1 MSYFQQGANR
11 RAFTLIELLV
21 VIAIIAVLISLLLPA
36 VQSAREAARRMQCP
50 NNLKQIGLALHNY
63 ENTIGALPPCL
74 LWCFSGYDGTLTSGP
89 TNAIQT
95 YKSEWSVI
103 ARISPFLEQGTV
115 YSAIN
120 FDMTYD
126 DPQNLTASE
135 ISLAVLNCPSDPDAG
150 PLPDGKGGYEGTM
163 SYGNLEGDWFV
174 WFYPGPQNRSAFSP
188 NYSRR
193 FAQFTDGLSNSMVYG
208 ESQISHYQL
217 RSCSSNGGMTP
228 YSFPDPAQSPALI
241 QSMAPPVCSVKEAA
255 HQKWANGKVF
265 FNGVTTALTP
275 NTKVLLPGDPNS
287 YDLVTHD
294 ENQGGAT
301 FAALTADSYHPGG
314 VNVLMADGSVRF
326 VKDSINGQAWRALG
340 TIAGGEVISA
350 DSY

>member
-1 MSYFQQGANR
+1 MSCFQQSANR

-36 VQSAREAARRMQCP
+36 VQAAREAARRIQCT

-63 ENTIGALPPCL
+63 VDTIGALPPCYL
-74 LWCFSGYDGTLTSGP
+74 EVFATLTS
-89 TNAIQT
+89 TT
-95 YKSEWSVI
+95 SYYKSEWSVI
-103 ARISPFLEQGTV
+103 ARISPYLELGTV

-120 FDMTYD
+120 FDLTYD
-126 DPQNLTASE
+126 DPSNLTASE
-135 ISLAVLNCPSDPDAG
+135 ISIASLNCPSDPS
-150 PLPDGKGGYEGTM
+150 PISLPDGKGGYEGTM
-163 SYGNLEGDWFV
+163 SYGNLEGDWYV
-174 WFYPGPQNRSAFSP
+174 WWLQGPQNRSAFSP
-188 NYSRR
+188 NFSRSL
-193 FAQFTDGLSNSMVYG
+193 AQFTDGLSNTMLFG
-208 ESQISHYQL
+208 ESQIGHHQL
-217 RSCSSNGGMTP
+217 RKCSSNGGMTP
-228 YSFPDPAQSPALI
+228 YSFPDTSQSPAFI
-241 QSMAPPVCSVKEAA
+241 QSMVSLCSETAAA

-314 VNVLMADGSVRF
+314 VNVLMGDGSVRF
-326 VKDSINGQAWRALG
+326 VKDAINGQAWRALG

-350 DSY
+350 DAY